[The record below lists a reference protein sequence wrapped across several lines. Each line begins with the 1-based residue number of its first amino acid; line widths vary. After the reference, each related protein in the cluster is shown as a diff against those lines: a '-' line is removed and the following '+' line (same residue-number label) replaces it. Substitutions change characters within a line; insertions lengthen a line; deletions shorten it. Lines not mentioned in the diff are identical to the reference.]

1 MPLGQILETFGVGFG
16 RCLVC
21 RSTRT
26 MKVLSDLRYRLEL
39 QKGHEPEEDWAEL
52 EQVLDMS
59 EDQFLAT
66 VVDPSLLWS

>member
-1 MPLGQILETFGVGFG
+1 
-16 RCLVC
+16 
-21 RSTRT
+21 